1 MSNAYENALGTVA
14 DAYER
19 AYADHGGKS
28 LSRVATIVVS
38 SGAFFQRLR
47 AGKTFSVQT
56 LDRFAEWFRV
66 PANWPDRIIPHDA
79 CCALIS
85 IGRPPV
91 DVSAPHQ
98 CRTVPMVVDCD
109 QPTTTQLG
117 LRA

>member
-1 MSNAYENALGTVA
+1 MRNAYENALGTVA

-19 AYADHGGKS
+19 AYTDHGGKS

-66 PANWPDRIIPHDA
+66 PANWPDGLIPQDA
-79 CCALIS
+79 CSALVS

-91 DVSAPHQ
+91 NVSLTYP
-98 CRTVPMVVDCD
+98 CRTAVAVVDCD
-109 QPTTTQLG
+109 PASTLQTG
-117 LRA
+117 VKA